1 MGHHDAGLILSRSQ
15 SRGGGTGCGNRPVK
29 ERDFQNDSIRPFR
42 FVPSHFGC
50 YHPLSFHR
58 STDSVILHQPVIN
71 RDGFMVLRKNHVF
84 IGPASKIIFLRIYRI
99 RGRHGFR
106 RSKASIGR
114 TICLSCRSL
123 LLLKHKSAMMG
134 LHHCAF
140 NILKS

>member
-99 RGRHGFR
+99 RGRHGFQKIKSVYR
-106 RSKASIGR
+106 ADNMPFMPLPPSPETQKRNDGTASLR
-114 TICLSCRSL
+114 
-123 LLLKHKSAMMG
+123 
-134 LHHCAF
+134 F
-140 NILKS
+140 